1 MTIPSTHNRDSTGT
15 GTGPGAAIHAT
26 LRDPLAEL
34 TAMAQQS
41 AEAYLAG
48 DLDAYESVLRHADD
62 FTLMP
67 PFGGQ
72 TRRGFVLDDET
83 RDATRSTFRGGHVDV
98 EIDAAYVTDDFAVL
112 AVVERQHGV
121 VGDLPEQ
128 DWSLRVTL
136 AFRRDGGGW
145 RLVHRH
151 ADALVHTIGW
161 NTLAQLAR
169 GELTD

>member
-1 MTIPSTHNRDSTGT
+1 MTDEHP
-15 GTGPGAAIHAT
+15 A
-26 LRDPLAEL
+26 LAEL
-34 TAMAQQS
+34 SRKAQQS

-48 DLDAYESVLRHADD
+48 DLDAYAEILPHADD

-67 PFGGQ
+67 PFGGP
-72 TRRGFVLDDET
+72 TRPGFVLDDET
-83 RDATRSTFRGGHVDV
+83 REATRSTFRGGQVRVEVD
-98 EIDAAYVTDDFAVL
+98 ASYVTDDLAVL
-112 AVVERQHGV
+112 AVVERQRGR

-136 AFRRDGGGW
+136 AFRRDGGEW

-161 NTLAQLAR
+161 DTLSRLAR
-169 GELTD
+169 GELPD